1 MEEIYFNLQ
10 LFAEEKTEE
19 PTEKKKKEARE
30 KGQVPESKDLASSFV
45 LLFVF
50 ISIDFFSGYIAENF
64 YAIIYYVFDQLDNA
78 ANLYK
83 LGNLIPFFLKVVY
96 MGAKILIPILLTALF
111 TGALFAYI
119 QVGALFTVDPLKP
132 KLSKINPIEGFK
144 NLFSVKSLVELG
156 KSIIKSTILIGYT
169 VYYLQ
174 KRLYLIVNA
183 LELSVIALIGTI
195 WDLIYSIVIRI
206 SIMLIVTG
214 VLDYIYKRWQHNKD
228 LKMTKKEVEDE
239 HKESEGDPQLKS
251 KIRQKQREMSASR
264 MMQEVP
270 DADVV
275 ITNPT
280 HYANALKY
288 DKMESDV
295 PIVVAKGKNLIAKNI
310 KKIAKENDISI
321 VENKPLA
328 QELYKVVSLGDEI
341 PENLYQAVAEVLAY
355 VYEVDKK

>member
-19 PTEKKKKEARE
+19 PTEKKKKDARE

-50 ISIDFFSGYIAENF
+50 VSINFFSGYIAENF
-64 YAIIYYVFDQLDNA
+64 YGIIYYVFDQLDNA
-78 ANLYK
+78 ANIYK
-83 LGNLIPFFLKVVY
+83 DGNLLPFFLKVVY
-96 MGAKILIPILLTALF
+96 MGAKILIPILSTALI
-111 TGALFAYI
+111 TGVLFAYI

-144 NLFSVKSLVELG
+144 NLFSIKSLVELG
-156 KSIIKSTILIGYT
+156 KSIIKSAILIGYT
-169 VYYLQ
+169 VYYLE

-206 SIMLIVTG
+206 SIMLIITG
-214 VLDYIYKRWQHNKD
+214 LIDYIYKRWQHNKD

-328 QELYKVVSLGDEI
+328 QELYKVVDLGDEI
-341 PENLYQAVAEVLAY
+341 PENLYQAVAEILAY